1 MKIDQYLTINL
12 LKCPITDTL
21 AGLYITRYP
30 QWKYLLMISISLC
43 KVGVKAILIFNKL
56 SILLLVSTLHN
67 DING

>member
-30 QWKYLLMISISLC
+30 QWKYLRASSSIPDALPS
-43 KVGVKAILIFNKL
+43 KSARNVL
-56 SILLLVSTLHN
+56 SP
-67 DING
+67 